1 MYQSGSRAQRM
12 QPYNGGPFLSN
23 SLTIIL
29 SCFLFFY
36 LQIALH
42 MSRPAILPLWE
53 MLHSGPQNIFSWLD
67 PIVTATTTIITETAE
82 SIISSLTLNGRIS
95 DSQSQQN
102 GRNTVS
108 PGIWG
113 MTVIV
118 VAMTEIANVRAD
130 RTTIGKIL
138 AMGDTS
144 LVFLIKTTMASPSL
158 IVDTSNV

>member
-1 MYQSGSRAQRM
+1 
-12 QPYNGGPFLSN
+12 
-23 SLTIIL
+23 
-29 SCFLFFY
+29 
-36 LQIALH
+36 
-42 MSRPAILPLWE
+42 
-53 MLHSGPQNIFSWLD
+53 
-67 PIVTATTTIITETAE
+67 
-82 SIISSLTLNGRIS
+82 
-95 DSQSQQN
+95 
-102 GRNTVS
+102 
-108 PGIWG
+108 